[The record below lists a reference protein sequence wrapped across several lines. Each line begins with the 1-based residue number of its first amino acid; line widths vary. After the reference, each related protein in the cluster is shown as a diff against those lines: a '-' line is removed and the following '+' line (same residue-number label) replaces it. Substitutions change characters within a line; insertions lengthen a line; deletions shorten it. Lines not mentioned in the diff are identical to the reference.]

1 MNDFERCL
9 NVLLD
14 GGVEFVIIGGMAMYA
29 HGSAQLTRDLDICYE
44 RSRENIERL
53 AAALSPCHP
62 RLRGVREEVPFRFD
76 ASTVTN
82 GMNFTLT
89 TDLGDLDLIG
99 EVAGL
104 GQYSSVRASSI
115 TLELFGRSCRVLSL
129 DGLILAKR
137 ATGRSRDAAALP
149 ELEALRELT
158 CQATAATRGR
168 ASSSVPIAAAGSVA
182 ARVLTEPSGA
192 AVRLV
197 INRPPLNILD
207 LDTIL
212 ELNSRLTA
220 AFKEEGIRLVEIRG
234 AGEKAFSA
242 GVEVGDHL
250 PDRAPEMLREFHA
263 LIRTVLYAPCT
274 VLAAVRGHCLG
285 GGMELA
291 LACDFAVASED
302 ARFGQPE
309 IKVGAFPPVA
319 AVLLP
324 RLIPE
329 KRAIEMILTGESITA
344 GEAHRMGL
352 VNRVVPPSE
361 LEQEVEKFSAALLA
375 QSSKVTALARKA
387 TRLGLRGSFEAALR
401 ESERIYLEEL
411 LPTEDA
417 VEGLRAFLEK
427 RTPRWKGK

>member
-1 MNDFERCL
+1 
-9 NVLLD
+9 
-14 GGVEFVIIGGMAMYA
+14 MYA
-29 HGSAQLTRDLDICYE
+29 HGSGHLTRDLDICYE
-44 RSRENIERL
+44 RSPGNIERL
-53 AAALSPCHP
+53 VEALKPYHP
-62 RLRGVREEVPFRFD
+62 RLRAVPADVPFCFD
-76 ASTVTN
+76 AETLTR
-82 GMNFTLT
+82 GLNFTLA
-89 TDLGDLDLIG
+89 TDLGDIDLFG
-99 EVAGL
+99 EVPGIGPYQSLRAL
-104 GQYSSVRASSI
+104 SSG
-115 TLELFGRSCRVLSL
+115 LELFGRPCNVLTL
-129 DGLILAKR
+129 DGLIQSKR
-137 ATGRSRDAAALP
+137 VSGRPRDIAALP

-158 CQATAATRGR
+158 REVRGERADEHSEYQDQRRSLFPDKVSAFPKLTTALVERQE
-168 ASSSVPIAAAGSVA
+168 PVA
-182 ARVLTEPSGA
+182 
-192 AVRLV
+192 RLM

-207 LDTIL
+207 LGTIR
-212 ELNSRLTA
+212 ELNSQLSTVLNEA
-220 AFKEEGIRLVEIRG
+220 DVRLVEIRG
-234 AGEKAFSA
+234 AGENAFSA
-242 GVEVGDHL
+242 GVEIRDHF
-250 PDRAPEMLREFHA
+250 PDRAAEMLREFHA
-263 LIRTVLYAPCT
+263 LIRAVIYAKRP
-274 VLAAVRGHCLG
+274 VLAVVRGHCLG

-329 KRAIEMILTGESITA
+329 KRAMEMILTGESITA

-375 QSSKVTALARKA
+375 QSSKVTSVARKA